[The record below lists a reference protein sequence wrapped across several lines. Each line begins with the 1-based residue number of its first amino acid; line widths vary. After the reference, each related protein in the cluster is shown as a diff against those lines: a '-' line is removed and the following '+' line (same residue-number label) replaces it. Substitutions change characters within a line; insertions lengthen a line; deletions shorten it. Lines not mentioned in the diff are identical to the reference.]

1 MLDAVA
7 DTAGGCDSN
16 RLFTA
21 AGTRLPAA
29 TDIRLFAAT
38 STRRWRPGSEHH
50 TSRPVQPHPKWG
62 MASTCV
68 PLDSKHQQRRT
79 SRPRPSTP
87 IRAPPTHSSFHVK
100 HATHR
105 ATDQSQTKSR
115 PPRPVAPETK
125 VVGHRIRHPTNST
138 ILYLTLNNSALIRY
152 FLPNS
157 SL

>member
-7 DTAGGCDSN
+7 DTAGGRASI

-29 TDIRLFAAT
+29 TDIRLLAAT
-38 STRRWRPGSEHH
+38 STRRWRPGSEHL
-50 TSRPVQPHPKWG
+50 TSRPVQPHLKWG

-87 IRAPPTHSSFHVK
+87 IRAPPTHSAFHVK
-100 HATHR
+100 HATHQ
-105 ATDQSQTKSR
+105 AKDQSQTKNR
-115 PPRPVAPETK
+115 PQRPVAPETK
-125 VVGHRIRHPTNST
+125 VVGHRIRHPTNSK
-138 ILYLTLNNSALIRY
+138 ILYLTLNNHALIRH
-152 FLPNS
+152 FIPKS